1 MRDASYEFLKRLLS
15 TPGPSG
21 NEGAA
26 AGVWREEARG
36 FAEVRGDR
44 MGNSFA
50 TLNAGGSPKVML
62 SGHIDEIGVIVTH
75 IDEKGLVRFSGVGGW
90 DPQVLVGQR
99 VRLQTQSGEV
109 VGVVGKKAIHVM
121 EPEERKKVSDIKSL
135 WIDIGAKDADEAKG
149 IVRVGDAGVVDQ
161 DLLELPNDRIASRA
175 LDNRMGAFVVLEA
188 LRLLSEEEGVNAE
201 VVAVASVQEEIGLY
215 GARGAAFGLDPDAA
229 IAVDVTHATDT
240 PGVSK
245 NENGDHALGSGPVI
259 KRATNLSPIVSE
271 GLIAAAEEAGI
282 SYTLEADSRS
292 TGTDADAIQFT
303 RAGIATGLV
312 SVPNRYMHSPNEMVD
327 LGDLEECARL
337 ISVYIK
343 GLGRT
348 RTSSASV
355 NERAASGPHP
365 WSRPRFCSR
374 SSFSGP
380 TSRR

>member
-26 AGVWREEARG
+26 AKVWREEAGG
-36 FAEVRGDR
+36 FAEVGGDR

-50 TLNAGGSPKVML
+50 TLNPGGSPRVML
-62 SGHIDEIGVIVTH
+62 SGHIDEIGMMVTH
-75 IDEKGLVRFSGVGGW
+75 VDENGLLRFTGVGGW

-99 VRLQTQSGEV
+99 VRIQARDGEV
-109 VGVVGKKAIHVM
+109 MGVIGKKAIHVM
-121 EPEERKKVSDIKSL
+121 EPEERKKVSEIKSL
-135 WIDIGAKDADEAKG
+135 WIDIGARDGDEAKG
-149 IVRVGDAGVVDQ
+149 MVRVGDVGVVDQ
-161 DLLELPNDRIASRA
+161 DLLELPNDRIASRS

-259 KRATNLSPIVSE
+259 KRATNLSPIVSD

-282 SYTLEADSRS
+282 DYTLEADARS

-312 SVPNRYMHSPNEMVD
+312 SAPNRYMHSPNEIVD
-327 LGDLEECARL
+327 LGDLEDCARL
-337 ISVYIK
+337 ISLYVK
-343 GLGRT
+343 GLAPDTDFVR
-348 RTSSASV
+348 
-355 NERAASGPHP
+355 
-365 WSRPRFCSR
+365 
-374 SSFSGP
+374 
-380 TSRR
+380 

>member
-50 TLNAGGSPKVML
+50 TLNAGGSPRVML

-99 VRLQTQSGEV
+99 VRLQTRSGEV
-109 VGVVGKKAIHVM
+109 VGVIGKKAIHLM

-149 IVRVGDAGVVDQ
+149 VIRVGDAGVVDQ

-271 GLIAAAEEAGI
+271 GLIAAAEEAEI

-292 TGTDADAIQFT
+292 TGTDADAIQLT

-312 SVPNRYMHSPNEMVD
+312 SAPNRYMHSPNEMVELD
-327 LGDLEECARL
+327 DLEDCASL

-343 GLGRT
+343 GLGPDTDFVR
-348 RTSSASV
+348 
-355 NERAASGPHP
+355 
-365 WSRPRFCSR
+365 
-374 SSFSGP
+374 
-380 TSRR
+380 

>member
-1 MRDASYEFLKRLLS
+1 MRDASYDFLKRLLS

-26 AGVWREEARG
+26 AGVWREEAQG

-50 TLNAGGSPKVML
+50 TLNPGGSPRVML
-62 SGHIDEIGVIVTH
+62 SGHIDEIGVMVTH
-75 IDEKGLVRFSGVGGW
+75 IDDKGLLRFTGVGGW

-99 VRLQTQSGEV
+99 VRLQTRGGEV
-109 VGVVGKKAIHVM
+109 VGVIGKKAIHVM
-121 EPEERKKVSDIKSL
+121 EPDERKKVSEIKSL

-149 IVRVGDAGVVDQ
+149 MVRVGDVGVVDQ
-161 DLLELPNDRIASRA
+161 DFIELPNDRIASRS

-188 LRLLSEEEGVNAE
+188 LRLLSEEEGVGAE

-259 KRATNLSPIVSE
+259 KRATNLSPIVSD

-312 SVPNRYMHSPNEMVD
+312 SAPNRYMHSPNEMVQ
-327 LGDLEECARL
+327 LGDLEACARL
-337 ISVYIK
+337 ISAYIK
-343 GLGRT
+343 GLGPDTDFVR
-348 RTSSASV
+348 
-355 NERAASGPHP
+355 
-365 WSRPRFCSR
+365 
-374 SSFSGP
+374 
-380 TSRR
+380 

>member
-1 MRDASYEFLKRLLS
+1 MRTESYEFLKRLLS

-21 NEGAA
+21 NEGAT
-26 AGVWREEARG
+26 AGVWRGEAEK

-62 SGHIDEIGVIVTH
+62 SGHIDEIGLMITH
-75 IDEKGLVRFSGVGGW
+75 VDDQGLLRFTGVGGW
-90 DPQVLVGQR
+90 DAQVLVGQR
-99 VRLQTQSGEV
+99 VLIQTGSGEV
-109 VGVVGKKAIHVM
+109 PGVIGRKAIHLM
-121 EPEERKKVSDIKSL
+121 EAEERKKVSQIKDL
-135 WIDIGAKDADEAKG
+135 WVDIGAKDGDEAKG
-149 IVRVGDAGVVDQ
+149 MVRVGDVGVLDQ
-161 DLLELPNDRIASRA
+161 GVLELPNGRVASRS

-188 LRLLSEEEGVNAE
+188 LRLLSEEGGTTPE

-259 KRATNLSPIVSE
+259 KRASNLSPIISD
-271 GLIAAAEEAGI
+271 GLIAAAEEAEI
-282 SYTLEADSRS
+282 AYTLEADSRS

-312 SVPNRYMHSPNEMVD
+312 SCPNRYMHSPNEIVD
-327 LGDLEECARL
+327 LEDLENCARL
-337 ISVYIK
+337 ISAYVKTLDADADFI
-343 GLGRT
+343 R
-348 RTSSASV
+348 
-355 NERAASGPHP
+355 
-365 WSRPRFCSR
+365 
-374 SSFSGP
+374 
-380 TSRR
+380 

>member
-36 FAEVRGDR
+36 FAEIRGDR

-50 TLNAGGSPKVML
+50 TLNAGGSPRVML

-75 IDEKGLVRFSGVGGW
+75 IDEKGLVRFSGIGGW

-99 VRLQTQSGEV
+99 VRLQTRSGEV
-109 VGVVGKKAIHVM
+109 VGVIGKKAIHLM
-121 EPEERKKVSDIKSL
+121 EPEERKKVSDIKGL
-135 WIDIGAKDADEAKG
+135 WIDIGAKDADEAKEM
-149 IVRVGDAGVVDQ
+149 VRVGDAGVVDQ
-161 DLLELPNDRIASRA
+161 DLLELPNDRIATRA

-188 LRLLSEEEGVNAE
+188 LRLLSEEEGINAE

-245 NENGDHALGSGPVI
+245 NENGDHALGSGPAI

-312 SVPNRYMHSPNEMVD
+312 SAPNRYMHSPNEMVE
-327 LGDLEECARL
+327 LGDLEDCARL
-337 ISVYIK
+337 ISVYTK
-343 GLGRT
+343 GLGPDTDFVR
-348 RTSSASV
+348 
-355 NERAASGPHP
+355 
-365 WSRPRFCSR
+365 
-374 SSFSGP
+374 
-380 TSRR
+380 

>member
-26 AGVWREEARG
+26 AGIWREEARG

-50 TLNAGGSPKVML
+50 TLNVGGSPRVML

-109 VGVVGKKAIHVM
+109 VGVIGKKAIHLM

-149 IVRVGDAGVVDQ
+149 MVRVGDAGVVDQ

-271 GLIAAAEEAGI
+271 GLLAAAEEAGI

-292 TGTDADAIQFT
+292 TGTDADAIQLT

-312 SVPNRYMHSPNEMVD
+312 SAPNRYMHSPNEMVE
-327 LGDLEECARL
+327 LGDLEDCARL
-337 ISVYIK
+337 IYVYIK
-343 GLGRT
+343 GLGPDTDFVR
-348 RTSSASV
+348 
-355 NERAASGPHP
+355 
-365 WSRPRFCSR
+365 
-374 SSFSGP
+374 
-380 TSRR
+380 